1 MVKKATGDQ
10 IDVFLDYLSGIERN
24 KIWPLSGE
32 ISYKKYQTDSFE
44 NYIATEL
51 FNTELFNKNKK
62 RLNFRDIDET
72 IWFVNWWKDNLVELR
87 ERIRNDS
94 FLEEDQR
101 KFLINNIDSIL
112 TRMELVLK
120 WVYIEAEKWWY
131 KLDRDKRN
139 ELKQEVQKLC
149 NKIWWPRVTD
159 ESHEKF
165 LVLKHIHDKF
175 NEKKDLLSDEE
186 QKIISQFFERFK
198 ISPYFNMLDDSD
210 DNTENKSDEKE
221 EKLEWITIN
230 LDKYV
235 YIIKMILEKI
245 YWIPCVFVSKW
256 QDFRT
261 WEKILENSYDEDENI
276 VFINWDSVDYDV
288 NKFIEKNNI
297 LEKFRITIDPKKGN
311 LSASA
316 WNLNVP
322 YKQDYKNMNIT
333 KFLSL
338 IEHELKHV
346 IRARKSSKALPVN
359 IDKKIDNISL
369 SKQEKW
375 FEEYE
380 ATEIEEWITKFSEE
394 AVYQNIE
401 DMQADV
407 SIWHIATFIWE
418 NYWYDEWKELLKI
431 YLKLDWNDEENAEK
445 IADTRI
451 RRVKRFFPLDEPGA
465 YCKDTLSYRS
475 KKNIIELVQQ
485 CQKDKDPKKLE
496 ELAKTAYMA
505 KLWEDDTKKFQN
517 MIKSMTTEA
526 SYNEIPYEIWKIIYT
541 KLSWESLND
550 IEKKDIRFSINR
562 LDVQQKRALA
572 EILKYTRE
580 NLKK

>member
-1 MVKKATGDQ
+1 MVKKVTWDQ
-10 IDVFLDYLSGIERN
+10 IDVFLDYLSEIERN

-32 ISYKKYQTDSFE
+32 ISYKRHEIDSFE
-44 NYIATEL
+44 NYIATQL
-51 FNTELFNKNKK
+51 FNENTLEL
-62 RLNFRDIDET
+62 RQEDVEET
-72 IWFVNWWKDNLVELR
+72 IWFVRWWKHNLVELK
-87 ERIRNDS
+87 ERITNDS
-94 FLEEDQR
+94 FLEDDQR
-101 KFLINNIDSIL
+101 NFLMNNIDSIL

-149 NKIWWPRVTD
+149 NKTWWPRVSD
-159 ESHEKF
+159 VQREKF

-175 NEKKDLLSDEE
+175 NEKKDVLSDEE
-186 QKIISQFFERFK
+186 QNTISQIFERFG
-198 ISPYFNMLDDSD
+198 ISSYFNMLDND
-210 DNTENKSDEKE
+210 DNTENKSTEKGI
-221 EKLEWITIN
+221 KLDWVTIN

-261 WEKILENSYDEDENI
+261 WEKISKNSYDEDENI
-276 VFINWDSVDYDV
+276 VFINWDSDDYDV
-288 NKFIEKNNI
+288 NKFFEKNNI
-297 LEKFRITIDPKKGN
+297 LEKFRITIDPKKWN

-394 AVYQNIE
+394 AVYQNVE

-418 NYWYDEWKELLKI
+418 NYWYEEWKELLKI
-431 YLKLDWNDEENAEK
+431 YLKLDWNDDKSAEK
-445 IADTRI
+445 QADTRI

-465 YCKDTLSYRS
+465 YWKDTLYYRS

-526 SYNEIPYEIWKIIYT
+526 SYDEIPYEIWKIIYT
-541 KLSWESLND
+541 KLSWESLKD
-550 IEKKDIRFSINR
+550 MEKKDIRFSINQ
-562 LDVQQKRALA
+562 LNVQQKRALV
-572 EILKYTRE
+572 EILKYTKDS
-580 NLKK
+580 LID

>member
-465 YCKDTLSYRS
+465 YWKDTLYYRS

>member
-1 MVKKATGDQ
+1 MVKKVTWDQ
-10 IDVFLDYLSGIERN
+10 IDVFLDYLSEIERN

-32 ISYKKYQTDSFE
+32 ISYKRHEIDSFE
-44 NYIATEL
+44 NYIATQL
-51 FNTELFNKNKK
+51 FNENTLEL
-62 RLNFRDIDET
+62 RQEDVEEA
-72 IWFVNWWKDNLVELR
+72 IWFVRWWKHNLVELK
-87 ERIRNDS
+87 ERITNDS
-94 FLEEDQR
+94 FLEDDQR
-101 KFLINNIDSIL
+101 NFLMNNIDSIL

-149 NKIWWPRVTD
+149 NKTWWPRVSD
-159 ESHEKF
+159 VQREKF

-175 NEKKDLLSDEE
+175 NEKKDVLSDEE
-186 QKIISQFFERFK
+186 QNTISQFFERFG
-198 ISPYFNMLDDSD
+198 ISSYFNMLDND
-210 DNTENKSDEKE
+210 DNTENKSTEKGI
-221 EKLEWITIN
+221 KLDWVTIN

-261 WEKILENSYDEDENI
+261 WEKISKNSYDEDENI
-276 VFINWDSVDYDV
+276 VFINWDSDDYDV
-288 NKFIEKNNI
+288 NKFFEKNNI
-297 LEKFRITIDPKKGN
+297 LEKFRITIDPKKWN

-322 YKQDYKNMNIT
+322 YKQSYKNMNIT

-346 IRARKSSKALPVN
+346 IRARKSSEALPVN

-401 DMQADV
+401 DMQVDV

-418 NYWYDEWKELLKI
+418 NYCYDEWKELLKI

-445 IADTRI
+445 TSDIKI

-465 YCKDTLSYRS
+465 YWKDTLYYRS
-475 KKNIIELVQQ
+475 KKNIIELVQL
-485 CQKDKDPKKLE
+485 CQKNKDTEKLE

-505 KLWEDDTKKFQN
+505 KLWWEDIEKFQD
-517 MIKSMTTEA
+517 MIKSMTPEK
-526 SYNEIPYEIWKIIYT
+526 SYDEIPYEIWKIIYT
-541 KLSWESLND
+541 KLSGESLKDMEN
-550 IEKKDIRFSINR
+550 KDIRFSINQ
-562 LDVQQKRALA
+562 LNIQQKRALV
-572 EILKYTRE
+572 EILKYTKDS
-580 NLKK
+580 LID

>member
-1 MVKKATGDQ
+1 MVKKVTGDQ
-10 IDVFLDYLSGIERN
+10 IDVFLDYLSEIERN

-32 ISYKKYQTDSFE
+32 ISYKKHEIDSFE
-44 NYIATEL
+44 NYIATQL
-51 FNTELFNKNKK
+51 FNENTSEL
-62 RLNFRDIDET
+62 RQEDVEET
-72 IWFVNWWKDNLVELR
+72 IWFVKWWKHNLVELK
-87 ERIRNDS
+87 ERVKNDS

-101 KFLINNIDSIL
+101 NFLINNIDSIL

-131 KLDRDKRN
+131 KLDRHKRN

-149 NKIWWPRVTD
+149 DKIWWPRVSD
-159 ESHEKF
+159 EPHEKF

-175 NEKKDLLSDEE
+175 NEKKDVLSDEE

-261 WEKILENSYDEDENI
+261 WEKISKNLYDEDENI
-276 VFINWDSVDYDV
+276 VFINWDSDDYDV
-288 NKFIEKNNI
+288 NKFFEKNNI
-297 LEKFRITIDPKKGN
+297 LEKFRITIDPKKWN

-322 YKQDYKNMNIT
+322 YKQSYKNMNIT

-346 IRARKSSKALPVN
+346 IRARKSSETLPVN
-359 IDKKIDNISL
+359 IDKKIDNILL

-375 FEEYE
+375 FEQYD

-394 AVYQNIE
+394 AVSQNIE
-401 DMQADV
+401 DMQVDV

-418 NYWYDEWKELLKI
+418 NYWYEEWKKLLKI
-431 YLKLDWNDEENAEK
+431 YLKLDWNDDKSAEK
-445 IADTRI
+445 QADTRI

-465 YCKDTLSYRS
+465 YWKDTVYYRS
-475 KKNIIELVQQ
+475 KKNVIDLVQQ
-485 CQKDKDPKKLE
+485 WQRDNNKKELKE
-496 ELAKTAYMA
+496 EAKKAYMA
-505 KLWEDDTKKFQN
+505 KLWKVDMDTYQD
-517 MIKSMTTEA
+517 MIKSMSTKE

-541 KLSWESLND
+541 KLSWESLKD
-550 IEKKDIRFSINR
+550 MEKKDIRFSINQ
-562 LDVQQKRALA
+562 LNVQQKRALV
-572 EILKYTRE
+572 EILKYTKDS
-580 NLKK
+580 LID

>member
-1 MVKKATGDQ
+1 MVKKVTGDQ
-10 IDVFLDYLSGIERN
+10 IDVFLDYLSEIERN

-32 ISYKKYQTDSFE
+32 ISYKKHEIDSFE
-44 NYIATEL
+44 NYIATQL
-51 FNTELFNKNKK
+51 FNENTSEL
-62 RLNFRDIDET
+62 RQEDVEET
-72 IWFVNWWKDNLVELR
+72 IWFVKWWKHNLEELK
-87 ERIRNDS
+87 ERVRNDS

-101 KFLINNIDSIL
+101 NFLINNIDSIL

-131 KLDRDKRN
+131 KLDRHKRN

-149 NKIWWPRVTD
+149 DEIWWPRVSD
-159 ESHEKF
+159 EPHEKF

-175 NEKKDLLSDEE
+175 NEKKDVLSDEE

-221 EKLEWITIN
+221 EKLEWISID

-245 YWIPCVFVSKW
+245 YGIPCVFISKW
-256 QDFRT
+256 KDFRDWSDIT
-261 WEKILENSYDEDENI
+261 ENVFDEDWEI
-276 VFINWDSVDYDV
+276 VLLRPDCDDYEIS
-288 NKFIEKNNI
+288 KLKQGNNI
-297 LEKFRITIDPKKGN
+297 SDKFCINIDPNKKN
-311 LSASA
+311 FSA
-316 WNLNVP
+316 WAWAINVP
-322 YKQDYKNMNIT
+322 YIQNYKEMWIAR
-333 KFLSL
+333 FLRL

-346 IRARKSSKALPVN
+346 IRARKSAESLPLD
-359 IDKKIDNISL
+359 IEKKIDNIPVSE
-369 SKQEKW
+369 QDKW
-375 FEEYE
+375 FKELDS
-380 ATEIEEWITKFSEE
+380 TDLEEWITKFSEE
-394 AVYQNIE
+394 AVSQDIE
-401 DMQADV
+401 DMQVDV

-418 NYWYDEWKELLKI
+418 NYWYEEWKKLLKI
-431 YLKLDWNDEENAEK
+431 YLKLDWNDDKSAEK
-445 IADTRI
+445 QADTRI

-465 YCKDTLSYRS
+465 YWKDTLYYRS

-526 SYNEIPYEIWKIIYT
+526 SYDEIPYEIWKIIYT
-541 KLSWESLND
+541 KLSGESLKDMEN
-550 IEKKDIRFSINR
+550 KDIRFSINQ
-562 LDVQQKRALA
+562 LNTQQKRALV
-572 EILKYTRE
+572 EILKYTKDS
-580 NLKK
+580 LID

>member
-1 MVKKATGDQ
+1 MAKKINDSQ
-10 IDVFLDYLSGIERN
+10 KSVFLDYLSEIERN

-32 ISYKKYQTDSFE
+32 ISYKKHEVDSFE
-44 NYIATEL
+44 NYIATQL
-51 FNTELFNKNKK
+51 FNENISELKQE
-62 RLNFRDIDET
+62 DVEET
-72 IWFVNWWKDNLVELR
+72 IWFVKWWKHNLIELKWK
-87 ERIRNDS
+87 ITDDS
-94 FLEEDQR
+94 FLTNGEK
-101 KFLINNIDSIL
+101 KFLLSNIENIL
-112 TRMELVLK
+112 TRMDLVLK
-120 WVYIEAEKWWY
+120 WIYIEAEKWWY
-131 KLDRDKRN
+131 KLDKEQRDS
-139 ELKQEVQKLC
+139 LKQEIQELSY
-149 NKIWWPRVTD
+149 KIRWPKVSD
-159 ESHEKF
+159 VPHEKF
-165 LVLKHIHDKF
+165 LVLKNIHDKY
-175 NEKKDLLSDEE
+175 NEKKDVLTEEE
-186 QKIISQFFERFK
+186 QNTISQFFERFG
-198 ISPYFNMLDDSD
+198 ISSYFNMLDND
-210 DNTENKSDEKE
+210 DNTENKSTEKGI
-221 EKLEWITIN
+221 KLDWVTIN

-261 WEKILENSYDEDENI
+261 WEKISKNSYDEDENI
-276 VFINWDSVDYDV
+276 VLINWDSDDYDV
-288 NKFIEKNNI
+288 NKFFEKNNI
-297 LEKFRITIDPKKGN
+297 LEKFRITIDPKKWN

-322 YKQDYKNMNIT
+322 YKQSYKNMNIT

-346 IRARKSSKALPVN
+346 IRARKSSEALPVN

-375 FEEYE
+375 FKEYE

-418 NYWYDEWKELLKI
+418 NYCYDEWKELLKI

-445 IADTRI
+445 TSDIKI

-465 YCKDTLSYRS
+465 YWKDTLYYRS
-475 KKNIIELVQQ
+475 KKNIIELVQL
-485 CQKDKDPKKLE
+485 CQKNKDPKKLE

-505 KLWEDDTKKFQN
+505 KLWWEDIEKFQD
-517 MIKSMTTEA
+517 MIKSMTPEK
-526 SYNEIPYEIWKIIYT
+526 SYDEIPYEIWKIIYT
-541 KLSWESLND
+541 KLSGESLKD
-550 IEKKDIRFSINR
+550 MEKKDIRFSINQ
-562 LDVQQKRALA
+562 LNTQQKRVLV
-572 EILKYTRE
+572 EILKYTKDSLRD
-580 NLKK
+580 